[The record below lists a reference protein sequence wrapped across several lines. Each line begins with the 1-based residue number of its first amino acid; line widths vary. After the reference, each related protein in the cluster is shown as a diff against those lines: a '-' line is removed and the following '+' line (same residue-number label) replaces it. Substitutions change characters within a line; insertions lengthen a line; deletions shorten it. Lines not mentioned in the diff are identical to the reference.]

1 VQIWDAVTGRKLNAY
16 QSPGESVKVVTWSP
30 DSRAIV
36 TGSTD
41 GTVHVWNADAAPETY
56 HSDSSAV
63 LNIAWSPDGK
73 SIATGNLDG
82 SVWVWK
88 VN

>member
-1 VQIWDAVTGRKLNAY
+1 VRVWYADR
-16 QSPGESVKVVTWSP
+16 SPQ
-30 DSRAIV
+30 
-36 TGSTD
+36 
-41 GTVHVWNADAAPETY
+41 TY

-63 LNIAWSPDGK
+63 LNITWSPDGR

-82 SVWVWK
+82 GIWVWK